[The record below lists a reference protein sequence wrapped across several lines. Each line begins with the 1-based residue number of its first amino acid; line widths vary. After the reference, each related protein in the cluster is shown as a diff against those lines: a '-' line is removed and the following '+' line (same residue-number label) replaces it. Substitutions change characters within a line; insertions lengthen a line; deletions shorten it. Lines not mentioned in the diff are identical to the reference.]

1 MITGDIILSFFKYT
15 MLNQFLQRV
24 QNKKLAMNSTA
35 LIQATTSSF
44 IWLYGTSRQLRVNT
58 SGYFLFDLLYLLTQ
72 REINFLHSTYYYHHL
87 TSIYYMSLDP
97 TKFNWF
103 HVIGVGEVSN
113 IPNYIVY
120 YYLKT
125 SPKAHKKIQSTIQ
138 STELEKKLH
147 NDKLEFWKKVQKFW
161 FSGIRVIV
169 GSYLTYKELSQPN
182 HFKTLLPVIPLYFLG
197 IVWSLNMH
205 KPNPT
210 HN

>member
-15 MLNQFLQRV
+15 MLNQFLQRI
-24 QNKKLAMNSTA
+24 QSKKLAMNSTA
-35 LIQATTSSF
+35 FIQATTSSLLL
-44 IWLYGTSRQLRVNT
+44 LYGKSNQLRVNT

-87 TSIYYMSLDP
+87 ASIYYMSLNP
-97 TKFNWF
+97 TQFNWF
-103 HVIGVGEVSN
+103 YIMGVGEVSN

-125 SPKAHKKIQSTIQ
+125 KPVTRQGVLTDSEIAVEK
-138 STELEKKLH
+138 LEKQRHNNKLQ
-147 NDKLEFWKKVQKFW
+147 FWKTVQKFW

-182 HFKTLLPVIPLYFLG
+182 HIKPLLPVIPLYFLG
-197 IVWSLNMH
+197 IAWSLNMH
-205 KPNPT
+205 KSQ
-210 HN
+210 

>member
-15 MLNQFLQRV
+15 FLNQFLQRI
-24 QNKKLAMNSTA
+24 QSKKLAMNSTA
-35 LIQATTSSF
+35 FIQATTSSLLL
-44 IWLYGTSRQLRVNT
+44 LYGKSNELRVNT

-87 TSIYYMSLDP
+87 AAIYYMSLDP
-97 TKFNWF
+97 TQFNWF
-103 HVIGVGEVSN
+103 YIIGVGEVSN

-125 SPKAHKKIQSTIQ
+125 KPEIQLGVLTDSEIAV
-138 STELEKKLH
+138 EKLQQQRYNSKLQ
-147 NDKLEFWKKVQKFW
+147 FWKTVQKFW

-182 HFKTLLPVIPLYFLG
+182 HIKALLPVIPLYFLG
-197 IVWSLNMH
+197 IAWSLNMH
-205 KPNPT
+205 KSQ
-210 HN
+210 